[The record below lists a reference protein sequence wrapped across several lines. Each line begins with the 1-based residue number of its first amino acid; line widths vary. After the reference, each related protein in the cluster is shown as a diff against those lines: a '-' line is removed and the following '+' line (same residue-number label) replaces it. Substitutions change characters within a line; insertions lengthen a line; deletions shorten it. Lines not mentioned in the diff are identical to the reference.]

1 MKKKII
7 LILILMILCLNLS
20 ACAIFESYLSLKSF
34 SKVLANDGYSLISND
49 ELNNYVDNFIYSYK
63 EDGNTYISKRG
74 SIIEE
79 DTNLKLYTPSARE
92 IKIYKSGEVLLS
104 YNDFII
110 KSDLKTYEDDIEI
123 NQDIIKVYK
132 YDNAYVILVDDM
144 YLYALNIER
153 NQLYVSDELKET
165 FYYKKERLHVECK
178 DIIDTLNIELV
189 NNYLYFN
196 DCADLYFK
204 QNPDSINIYLVDYL
218 PSNLNLLYYKKYEVD
233 KSYLD
238 DIDNHKI
245 WYMLSNNNDI
255 LLKVE
260 YRIIGKENLK
270 STLITLYNI
279 KEMKARYGR
288 LTEDNNWNDEVK
300 EKLNKLNI
308 DIPFYKMGYA
318 YEMNDQLSKNNF
330 SEDFCKLCKNAY
342 KIYDHYYMPILDGY
356 KEALEENGFILYE
369 TPVDLVQKEGQ
380 SYTEYK
386 TAINT
391 WLNSGEDIYFDTYIN
406 EEKGIFVK
414 LTYSYEYGNIIE
426 IYLLNE

>member
-1 MKKKII
+1 M
-7 LILILMILCLNLS
+7 
-20 ACAIFESYLSLKSF
+20 
-34 SKVLANDGYSLISND
+34 
-49 ELNNYVDNFIYSYK
+49 
-63 EDGNTYISKRG
+63 
-74 SIIEE
+74 
-79 DTNLKLYTPSARE
+79 
-92 IKIYKSGEVLLS
+92 
-104 YNDFII
+104 
-110 KSDLKTYEDDIEI
+110 
-123 NQDIIKVYK
+123 
-132 YDNAYVILVDDM
+132 
-144 YLYALNIER
+144 
-153 NQLYVSDELKET
+153 
-165 FYYKKERLHVECK
+165 
-178 DIIDTLNIELV
+178 
-189 NNYLYFN
+189 YFN

-270 STLITLYNI
+270 STHITLYNI
-279 KEMKARYGR
+279 KEIKARYGR

-318 YEMNDQLSKNNF
+318 YEMNDQLSKNN
-330 SEDFCKLCKNAY
+330 
-342 KIYDHYYMPILDGY
+342 YMPILDGY
-356 KEALEENGFILYE
+356 KEVLEENGFILYE